1 MKILLLAPH
10 PFFSERG
17 TPLAERRLLEVLC
30 AEGHEVEVL
39 TFPEGEDPGIPG
51 CRVHRV
57 RALPGTR
64 GVRPGFSIK
73 KLVLD
78 ALMLTRFLALLRRG
92 HFDLVHAVEESA
104 FMARIGKTLF
114 GVPYVYDMDSGLA
127 QQMVDRFPAL
137 TRVRRLLD
145 ACERVAVRGS
155 CGTLAVC
162 RSLEDQARA
171 WHPEGLVGRL
181 EDPSLLEGQKKGHQR
196 QQGQQGHQG
205 SAVPEVPGVPTV
217 PSPRLRLTPE
227 DWRGH
232 PLILYIGN
240 LQPYQGIDLLLAAF
254 ARVIEEIPEA
264 RLCIVG
270 GDAASIERYRRQAG
284 DSRVCFAGPRP
295 VSELGACLRQATVL
309 VSPRIQG
316 SNTPMKLYSYLDSGR
331 PVLATRLPTHTQVL
345 DDDVA
350 LLVEPEPEAM
360 ARGLARLL
368 RDEVLRERLAVGARR
383 LAQRVLTPEAFRRKL
398 LAFYHAVALKLE
410 TIGEWNDGP
419 TPGLEARR
427 PGRG

>member
-10 PFFSERG
+10 PFFSQRG
-17 TPLAERRLLEVLC
+17 TPLAERMLIEVLC

-39 TFPEGEDPGIPG
+39 TFPEGEDPGIAG

-73 KLVLD
+73 KLALD
-78 ALMLTRFLALLRRG
+78 SVMLGRFLALLRRG
-92 HFDLVHAVEESA
+92 RFDVVHAVEESA
-104 FMARIGKTLF
+104 FMARIGKALF

-137 TRVRRLLD
+137 ARVRRLLD

-171 WHPEGLVGRL
+171 WHPEGLVARL
-181 EDPSLLEGQKKGHQR
+181 EDPSLLGVELAGC
-196 QQGQQGHQG
+196 
-205 SAVPEVPGVPTV
+205 AVRTFEHPTDRSDRSD
-217 PSPRLRLTPE
+217 PSDVHGALGAPYGDPARL
-227 DWRGH
+227 
-232 PLILYIGN
+232 PLVLYVGN

-254 ARVIEEIPEA
+254 ARTAREIPEA

-270 GDAASIERYRRQAG
+270 GDEGSIERYRRLAG
-284 DSRVCFAGPRP
+284 DGRVWFAGPRP

-316 SNTPMKLYSYLDSGR
+316 TNTPMKLYSYLDSGR

-345 DDDVA
+345 DDEVA

-360 ARGLARLL
+360 GRGLARLL
-368 RDEVLRERLAVGARR
+368 RDEVLRERLSANARR
-383 LAQRVLTPEAFRRKL
+383 LAQRELTPEAFRRKL
-398 LAFYHAVALKLE
+398 LGFYRAVAAKIG
-410 TIGEWNDGP
+410 TIGDLNDGQ
-419 TPGLEARR
+419 TAGLEARR
-427 PGRG
+427 PGLG

>member
-1 MKILLLAPH
+1 VRILLLAPH

-30 AEGHEVEVL
+30 AEGHDVEVL
-39 TFPEGEDPGIPG
+39 TFPEGEDPGIAG

-73 KLVLD
+73 KLALD
-78 ALMLTRFLALLRRG
+78 AVMLGRFLALLRRG
-92 HFDLVHAVEESA
+92 RFDVVHAVEESA
-104 FMARIGKTLF
+104 FMARIGKALF

-137 TRVRRLLD
+137 ARVRRLLD

-155 CGTLAVC
+155 SGTLAVC
-162 RSLEDQARA
+162 ASLEDQARA
-171 WHPEGLVGRL
+171 WHPEGLVARL
-181 EDPSLLEGQKKGHQR
+181 EDPSLLGTSSREGT
-196 QQGQQGHQG
+196 
-205 SAVPEVPGVPTV
+205 AEIV
-217 PSPRLRLTPE
+217 PE
-227 DWRGH
+227 DWQGL
-232 PLILYIGN
+232 PLVLYVGN

-254 ARVIEEIPEA
+254 ARTLKEIPEA

-270 GDAASIERYRRQAG
+270 GETDSIEPYRRNVG
-284 DSRVCFAGPRP
+284 DDRICFAGPRP

-316 SNTPMKLYSYLDSGR
+316 TNTPMKLYSYLDSGR

-345 DDDVA
+345 DDEVA

-360 ARGLARLL
+360 GRGLARLL
-368 RDEVLRERLAVGARR
+368 RDEVLRERLSAGARR
-383 LAQRVLTPEAFRRKL
+383 LAQRELTPEAFRRKL
-398 LAFYHAVALKLE
+398 LGFYRDLTEKIEAKIG
-410 TIGEWNDGP
+410 TIGDLNHGQ
-419 TPGLEARR
+419 TAGLEARR
-427 PGRG
+427 PGRS